1 MGVDVHLLGRHY
13 REFITCL
20 CSSGTL
26 CASWP
31 RYEYP
36 TKHMY
41 TPEAPRLHPQLTQ
54 ANWVP
59 EILGATM
66 GVHTKLGLFRGF
78 LYMLRPH
85 VLVGIVMMVVA
96 ILMIAG
102 GSICCL
108 VFLALWISS
117 LTGASSGKRVVLT
130 RSSSSMRHEDEP
142 LSQPSGEAGSDDDDL
157 SGEA

>member
-1 MGVDVHLLGRHY
+1 
-13 REFITCL
+13 
-20 CSSGTL
+20 
-26 CASWP
+26 
-31 RYEYP
+31 
-36 TKHMY
+36 
-41 TPEAPRLHPQLTQ
+41 
-54 ANWVP
+54 
-59 EILGATM
+59 M
-66 GVHTKLGLFRGF
+66 GVHTKLGLLRGF

-142 LSQPSGEAGSDDDDL
+142 LSRPSEEAGSDDDDL
-157 SGEA
+157 SGEACEPGMEEVHGDVGHSHLACVLTNSILLPMHRCSTAARQR